1 MRHATGHDLTR
12 ARAGPAPHVPA
23 HGLRS
28 SYRDIRGKQT
38 VMNQLLD
45 TRSLIL
51 HLIFYKHVLIIYFGH
66 AWNHLLLILSQVTA
80 SIQYCINRWSLMYNL
95 LKTVHLM
102 SKFILKIKKNVV
114 YWATIKT
121 IFSCL
126 VWYSKIFRSDSVN
139 YSKVED
145 LDVRCECKNELL
157 ISFNIDKTAKLKNL
171 NNVEVKAQRPLV
183 IYTKWRQ
190 LEFIQEAFET
200 LNSMTDIVS
209 WKSPRRVGGWG
220 V

>member
-1 MRHATGHDLTR
+1 M
-12 ARAGPAPHVPA
+12 
-23 HGLRS
+23 
-28 SYRDIRGKQT
+28 
-38 VMNQLLD
+38 
-45 TRSLIL
+45 
-51 HLIFYKHVLIIYFGH
+51 
-66 AWNHLLLILSQVTA
+66 
-80 SIQYCINRWSLMYNL
+80 
-95 LKTVHLM
+95 
-102 SKFILKIKKNVV
+102 
-114 YWATIKT
+114 
-121 IFSCL
+121 
-126 VWYSKIFRSDSVN
+126 N

-145 LDVRCECKNELL
+145 LDVDPRKNELL